1 MTLLFMLLTVVL
13 IQAMVAGINL
23 AIPSLAAGGLHP
35 SHTDLVWVV
44 DAYVLVFAA
53 LLIPLGALG
62 DRIGRKRAVV
72 WGLALFAASCTI
84 SALAPNVLTLQLG
97 RALGGAAAALAQPAT
112 LGVLLAVYKESRTR
126 AVTLWTVA
134 LGVGGVAGNLI
145 AGAVLRSAAWPWFFW
160 AFVPAAVVVL
170 VLTALLVPQ
179 VPRFPSRTSA
189 VDTVVLAGGLFALLF
204 GIIEG
209 PEHGWASSPVL
220 GAFGLALAL
229 LAAFVWRGRHGRSPL
244 LDPRVFA
251 IASVRAGTLGVAASF
266 LALFGLFFVN
276 AQFLQDVKGYSPL
289 LTGFAI
295 LPLAVGML
303 VMSALAGRTGA
314 GRVTIAAGMGLIA
327 LGLVLL
333 SFVRAG
339 TPYPWYAL
347 CLLVT
352 AAGLGLCAPALTTG
366 VLRGLPP
373 ARAGLGSGLN
383 SAAREVGAALG
394 VAVIG
399 SVLNS
404 TTSFTAGIAIGYRV
418 LAALLLVFGAV
429 AVAMWPRGDAAP
441 VGEAVP
447 GGERVRVPG
456 AEAGT
461 AGLGEDLPETPG
473 GGVVTGVAR

>member
-1 MTLLFMLLTVVL
+1 MVLTVVL

-44 DAYVLVFAA
+44 DGYVLVFAA

-72 WGLALFAASCTI
+72 WGLALFTASCVI

-112 LGVLLAVYKESRTR
+112 LGVLLAVYRERRAR
-126 AVTLWTVA
+126 AVTVWTAA

-145 AGAVLRSAAWPWFFW
+145 AGTVLRSAGWPWFFLVF
-160 AFVPAAVVVL
+160 APAAVL
-170 VLTALLVPQ
+170 VLILTAALVPPVPRYPGRTSALDTALLV
-179 VPRFPSRTSA
+179 A
-189 VDTVVLAGGLFALLF
+189 GLFALLF

-209 PEHGWASSPVL
+209 PEHGWASWPVL
-220 GAFGLALAL
+220 TAFAATVPLLLTFVGRGL
-229 LAAFVWRGRHGRSPL
+229 RGRRPL

-251 IASVRAGTLGVAASF
+251 IPSVRAGALGVGASF

-276 AQFLQDVKGYSPL
+276 AQFLQEVKGYSPL
-289 LTGFAI
+289 RTAFAV
-295 LPLAVGML
+295 LPLAAGMMAMTA
-303 VMSALAGRTGA
+303 VAAKAGPGRRTIG
-314 GRVTIAAGMGLIA
+314 TGMGLIA

-333 SFVRAG
+333 SFVKG
-339 TPYPWYAL
+339 DTPYPWYAL

-352 AAGLGLCAPALTTG
+352 AAGLGLSAPALTTG
-366 VLRGLPP
+366 ILRGLPP
-373 ARAGLGSGLN
+373 AQAGLGSGLN

-404 TTSFTAGIAIGYRV
+404 HASFTAGISVGYRV
-418 LAALLLVFGAV
+418 LAGLLLVFGAV
-429 AVAMWPRGDAAP
+429 AVAMWPAGQRDAGRPASP
-441 VGEAVP
+441 TP
-447 GGERVRVPG
+447 RTFHDM
-456 AEAGT
+456 AG
-461 AGLGEDLPETPG
+461 
-473 GGVVTGVAR
+473 R